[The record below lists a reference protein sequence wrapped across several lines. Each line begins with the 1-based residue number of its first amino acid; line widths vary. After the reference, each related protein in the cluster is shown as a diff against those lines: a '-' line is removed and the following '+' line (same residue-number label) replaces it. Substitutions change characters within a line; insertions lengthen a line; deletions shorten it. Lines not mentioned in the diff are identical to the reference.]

1 MNKTFTYSVKD
12 WLEQI
17 GYSFHKC
24 NDGYWNFSEDGVI
37 IESSRW
43 LGELLSKLAKE
54 FGI

>member
-1 MNKTFTYSVKD
+1 MKTFSSATREQ
-12 WLEQI
+12 LELL

-37 IESSRW
+37 IESSRY
-43 LGELLSKLAKE
+43 LGELLIKLAVE